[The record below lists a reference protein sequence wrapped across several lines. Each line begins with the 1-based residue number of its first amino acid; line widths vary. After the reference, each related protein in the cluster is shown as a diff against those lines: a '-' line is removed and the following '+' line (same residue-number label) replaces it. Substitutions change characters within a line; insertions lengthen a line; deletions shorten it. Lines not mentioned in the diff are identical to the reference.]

1 MQIAESVTAMANE
14 ILTDAQVDTEIER
27 LNASRYVKLARK
39 ERNVR
44 YARRRYLYDLRR
56 LEQRGKQLAKEG
68 YTLESLEALI
78 IREDETQ
85 DDTL

>member
-1 MQIAESVTAMANE
+1 MANE

-27 LNASRYVKLARK
+27 LNASPFVKLARK

-56 LEQRGKQLAKEG
+56 LEQRGKQLAEAG
-68 YTLESLEALI
+68 YTLESLDALI

>member
-1 MQIAESVTAMANE
+1 MAAMANE
-14 ILTDAQVDTEIER
+14 FLTDAQVDTEIER
-27 LNASRYVKLARK
+27 LNASPFVKLARK

-56 LEQRGKQLAKEG
+56 LEQRGKQLAEAG
-68 YTLESLEALI
+68 YTLESLDALI

>member
-1 MQIAESVTAMANE
+1 MANE

>member
-1 MQIAESVTAMANE
+1 MANE

-68 YTLESLEALI
+68 YTLESLEALV